1 MKGIRTKNFDLQIS
15 RSVLENTLRLAV
27 TTNSGIYTGLVSAD
41 SLGIT
46 TEDDKIVIDVTEVN
60 GSTYEAKHIELH
72 F

>member
-1 MKGIRTKNFDLQIS
+1 MKGIRTKNFDIQIS

-46 TEDDKIVIDVTEVN
+46 TEDDKIVIDATEVN
-60 GSTYEAKHIELH
+60 GNTSEEKHIELH

>member
-1 MKGIRTKNFDLQIS
+1 MKGIRTKNFDIQIS

-46 TEDDKIVIDVTEVN
+46 AEDDKIVIDATEVN
-60 GSTYEAKHIELH
+60 DNISEEKHIELH

>member
-27 TTNSGIYTGLVSAD
+27 TTSTCVYTGLVHAD
-41 SLGIT
+41 SLKIT
-46 TEDDKIVIDVTEVN
+46 TEDDKIVINTTEVN
-60 GSTYEAKHIELH
+60 GNTLEEKRIELH

>member
-1 MKGIRTKNFDLQIS
+1 MKGIRTKNFDIQIS

-27 TTNSGIYTGLVSAD
+27 TTNSGIYTGLVGAD

-46 TEDDKIVIDVTEVN
+46 TEDDKIVIDATEVN
-60 GSTYEAKHIELH
+60 DNTSEEKHIELH

>member
-1 MKGIRTKNFDLQIS
+1 MKGIRTKSFDIQIS

-41 SLGIT
+41 SLKIT
-46 TEDDKIVIDVTEVN
+46 TEDDKIVIDAVEVN
-60 GSTYEAKHIELH
+60 GNTSEEKHIELH